1 MSIKRKV
8 VTTKHKDEIDDMYDA
23 KKALTKSS
31 DGIDHLGG
39 QSTFVEKV
47 FYIFYCPIDF
57 SYRLDIT

>member
-1 MSIKRKV
+1 V

-39 QSTFVEKV
+39 
-47 FYIFYCPIDF
+47 
-57 SYRLDIT
+57 